1 MTITEILNQPEHSRF
16 SLELLPPLKGQH
28 IDSIYRTMDAL
39 MPFDPAFVDVTYHRE
54 EYVYRE
60 VGPGLLQK
68 RTVRKRP
75 GTVGI
80 CAALTNRYNIETV
93 PHIICGGFSVEE
105 TENALIDLDFVGVR
119 NVLALRGD
127 AIRSE
132 GRFKPEPDG
141 HPYAIDLVK
150 QVVDL
155 NKGIYLDPDL
165 RNSTSTDFCI
175 GVAGYPEKHFQAP
188 NPASDLR
195 WLKEKVDAGASY
207 VITQMFF
214 DNAQYFQFVE
224 RCREADIHVPI
235 IPGLKPLTTAA
246 QLQVLPQ
253 VFHVDLP
260 EALVKSVEDAKT
272 KEQVK
277 EAGMA
282 WCTAQ
287 AEELLDKGAPT
298 LHFYT
303 MGKIEPTAEIARRV
317 LGTVNTG

>member
-1 MTITEILNQPEHSRF
+1 MMLTDILQQPDHSRF
-16 SLELLPPLKGQH
+16 SIELLPPLKGQH

-39 MPFDPAFVDVTYHRE
+39 MPFNPAFVDVTYHRE

-80 CAALTNRYNIETV
+80 CAALMNRYQVETV

-132 GRFKPEPDG
+132 GRFNPEADG
-141 HPYAIDLVK
+141 HAYAIHLVD
-150 QVVDL
+150 QIVDL

-165 RNSTSTDFCI
+165 KNTTATDFCI
-175 GVAGYPEKHFQAP
+175 GVAGYPEKHFEAP
-188 NPASDLR
+188 NPDSDLR
-195 WLKEKVDAGASY
+195 WLKQKVDHGASY
-207 VITQMFF
+207 IITQMFF
-214 DNAQYFQFVE
+214 DNDRYFEFVD
-224 RCREADIHVPI
+224 RCREHGINVPI
-235 IPGLKPLTTAA
+235 IPGLKPLTTAK
-246 QLQVLPQ
+246 QLSILPQ

-260 EALVKSVEDAKT
+260 DNLVASVESAKT
-272 KEQVK
+272 RDQVK
-277 EAGMA
+277 EVGID
-282 WCTAQ
+282 WCTRQ
-287 AEELLDKGAPT
+287 AEELLDRGAPT

-303 MGKIEPTAEIARRV
+303 MGKAHPTQEIARRV
-317 LGTVNTG
+317 FGQVMA

>member
-1 MTITEILNQPEHSRF
+1 MTITEILNQPNHSRF
-16 SLELLPPLKGQH
+16 SIELLPPLKGQH

-39 MPFDPAFVDVTYHRE
+39 MPFNPAFVDVTYHRE

-80 CAALTNRYNIETV
+80 CAALMNRYEIETV

-132 GRFKPEPDG
+132 GRFKAEADG
-141 HPYAIDLVK
+141 HAYAIDLVD
-150 QVVDL
+150 QIVDL
-155 NKGIYLDPDL
+155 NKGVYLDPDL
-165 RNSTSTDFCI
+165 KNTTATSFCI
-175 GVAGYPEKHFQAP
+175 GVAGYPEKHFEAP
-188 NPASDLR
+188 NPDSDLR
-195 WLKEKVDAGASY
+195 WLKQKVDHGAEY
-207 VITQMFF
+207 IITQMFF
-214 DNAQYFQFVE
+214 DNRRYFDFVD
-224 RCREADIHVPI
+224 RCRDHGIDVPI
-235 IPGLKPLTTAA
+235 IPGIKPLTTAT
-246 QLQVLPQ
+246 QLSVLPQ

-260 EALVKSVEDAKT
+260 DELVAAVEAAKT
-272 KEQVK
+272 KDQVR
-277 EAGMA
+277 EAGIA
-282 WCTAQ
+282 WCTSQ
-287 AEELLDKGAPT
+287 AEELLDRGVPT

-303 MGKIEPTAEIARRV
+303 MGKANPTVEIARRV
-317 LGTVNTG
+317 FGHVPA

>member
-1 MTITEILNQPEHSRF
+1 MTITEILNQPNHSRF
-16 SLELLPPLKGQH
+16 SIELLPPLKGQH

-39 MPFDPAFVDVTYHRE
+39 MPFQPAFVDVTYHRE

-80 CAALTNRYNIETV
+80 CAALMNRYEIETV

-132 GRFKPEPDG
+132 GRFKPEADG
-141 HPYAIDLVK
+141 HAYAIDLVD
-150 QVVDL
+150 QIVDL
-155 NKGIYLDPDL
+155 NKGVYLDPDL
-165 RNSTSTDFCI
+165 KNTTTTSFCI
-175 GVAGYPEKHFQAP
+175 GVAGYPEKHFEAP
-188 NPASDLR
+188 NPDSDLR
-195 WLKEKVDAGASY
+195 WLKQKVDHGAEY
-207 VITQMFF
+207 IITQMFF
-214 DNAQYFQFVE
+214 DNRRYFDFVD
-224 RCREADIHVPI
+224 RCRDNGIDVPI
-235 IPGLKPLTTAA
+235 IPGIKPLTTAT
-246 QLQVLPQ
+246 QLSVLPQ

-260 EALVKSVEDAKT
+260 DELVAAVEAAKT
-272 KEQVK
+272 KDQVR
-277 EAGMA
+277 EAGIS
-282 WCTAQ
+282 WCTRQ
-287 AEELLDKGAPT
+287 AEELLDRGVPT

-303 MGKIEPTAEIARRV
+303 MGKANPTAEIARRV
-317 LGTVNTG
+317 FGTVSV